1 MTRYVV
7 FIALIIAY
15 IVASRRGADQA
26 FLRVWLPFFLFI
38 PSLMFV
44 NIIGLPDPNF
54 AQCAMIPIMFFL
66 VKDHLHEIKIGRMEI
81 LIGVYFLLRLV
92 MDFLSRGYADAQNYA
107 FYMITALLGPYLVG
121 RYLITSRRMDIATCA
136 VFVVSLVIMFP
147 MFLYE
152 LRTWVSPVYKI
163 LGPLFPNVY
172 PGLSLRWGFARTAG
186 TFEHPILACI
196 VVIIAYRLHRWL
208 CWQGFWDKPQEGW
221 LGKVQRWAKC
231 VPLIALRHQISIILI
246 LMAVMTISRGPWI
259 GAFAGAALTA
269 VGNLKRRYLGLI
281 LLVIVTMLMVPTAQL
296 ALEWYTT
303 ADQGEELTG
312 EAQTVKY
319 RRMML
324 EVYAEYLQQR
334 FWTGWG
340 LTTVPEVPGMESVDN
355 AYFLMALQHGILA
368 PTLFCV
374 LFLYAIASQ
383 VKFGLKEPVRTSPI
397 GFTFAGIYVAT
408 FLSFATVYMGAQTE
422 ALLFLLLGWGESIK
436 NRGRQPTSLAAVT
449 NQAQQTQPS
458 FRRILY

>member
-1 MTRYVV
+1 LTRYVV

-15 IVASRRGADQA
+15 IVASRRGADEA
-26 FLRVWLPFFLFI
+26 FLRVWIPVFLFI

-54 AQCAMIPIMFFL
+54 AQCAMIPILFFL
-66 VKDHLHEIKIGRMEI
+66 VKDRLPDMKFGRMEF
-81 LIGVYFLLRLV
+81 LIAVYFILRLV

-107 FYMITALLGPYLVG
+107 FYMITALVGPYLVG
-121 RYLITSRRMDIATCA
+121 RYLITSRKMDIATCV

-152 LRTWVSPVYKI
+152 LRAWVSPVYKV
-163 LGPLFPNVY
+163 LGPLFPNVH
-172 PGLSLRWGFARTAG
+172 PGLSLRYGFARTSG

-196 VVIIAYRLHRWL
+196 VVIVAYRLHRWL
-208 CWQGFWDKPQEGW
+208 CWQGFWDQPHEGW
-221 LGKVQRWAKC
+221 LGKIQRWAKY
-231 VPLIALRHQISIILI
+231 VPFIAFKHQISLILI
-246 LMAVMTISRGPWI
+246 LMAIMTISRGPWI
-259 GAFAGAALTA
+259 GAFAGAMLTA
-269 VGNLKRRYLGLI
+269 VGNLKHRYLGLV
-281 LLVIVTMLMVPTAQL
+281 LLAITALIMVPTAQL
-296 ALEWYTT
+296 ALEWYTS
-303 ADQGEELTG
+303 AAPGEELTG

-324 EVYAEYLQQR
+324 EVYAEYLEQR
-334 FWTGWG
+334 FWVGWG

-368 PTLFCV
+368 PTLFCLV
-374 LFLYAIASQ
+374 FLYAIISQ
-383 VKFGLKEPVRTSPI
+383 IKFGLKEPAGTSPI

-436 NRGRQPTSLAAVT
+436 NRGLQTEPLKSTLTSP
-449 NQAQQTQPS
+449 QAQRRA
-458 FRRILY
+458 FRRVLC